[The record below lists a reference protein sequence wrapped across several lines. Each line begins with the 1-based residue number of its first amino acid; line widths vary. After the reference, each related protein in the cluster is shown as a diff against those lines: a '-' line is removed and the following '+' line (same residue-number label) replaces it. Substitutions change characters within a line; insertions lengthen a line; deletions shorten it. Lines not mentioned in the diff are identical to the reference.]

1 MESIRGLVARNW
13 PRWEQGIGAVQ
24 VQEEDFVLYLM
35 WGIDLVKEQ
44 SEGVNERLRE
54 MVFSALRRKFI
65 KSSFSSN
72 GQDLGYLSDLV
83 CAGLMY
89 CYGLVLTESLGYLQV
104 YDELLK
110 GFGGDWKKIQ
120 EIKGRIVA
128 DDGLIKEWMI
138 EYMKSERFFTAKD
151 EVEWAAEGGSEVI
164 IRRVQKKKSCA
175 KVDLYRV
182 ILALYRLGFFESA
195 NGQDL
200 DQETVFEAFGR
211 MLGEDFS
218 GYSNNL
224 SRGSDTPEVDI
235 FRRLEAAFYEYEDE
249 KLERKKMIKG

>member
-1 MESIRGLVARNW
+1 MEEVRGLVERNW

-44 SEGVNERLRE
+44 DGDVNERFRD
-54 MVFSALRRKFI
+54 MVFSALRKKFI
-65 KSSFSSN
+65 KSSFTSN
-72 GQDLGYLSDLV
+72 GQDLRYLSDLV
-83 CAGLMY
+83 CAGVMY
-89 CYGLVLTESLGYLQV
+89 CYGLVLTESLRYLQV

-110 GFGGDWKKIQ
+110 GLGEDWKKIQ

-151 EVEWAAEGGSEVI
+151 EVEWAAEGGSEPL
-164 IRRVQKKKSCA
+164 IRRNKLSKIDLFRLAIALHEYGAFKSVDGDDLPQY
-175 KVDLYRV
+175 KVV
-182 ILALYRLGFFESA
+182 
-195 NGQDL
+195 
-200 DQETVFEAFGR
+200 EAFGR

-218 GYSNNL
+218 DYTNNVAGAT
-224 SRGSDTPEVDI
+224 STDNPEI
-235 FRRLEAAFYEYEDE
+235 FEKLQKAFKRYEDR
-249 KLERKKMIKG
+249 KLEGKKARR

>member
-1 MESIRGLVARNW
+1 MEEVRGLVARNW

-24 VQEEDFVLYLM
+24 VQEDDFVLYLM
-35 WGIDLVKEQ
+35 WGLDLVKEQ
-44 SEGVNERLRE
+44 GEGVNERFRE

-72 GQDLGYLSDLV
+72 GQDLNYLSDLV
-83 CAGLMY
+83 CAGVMY
-89 CYGLVLTESLGYLQV
+89 CYGLVLTESLGYLHV

-110 GFGGDWKKIQ
+110 GLGESWRRIQ
-120 EIKGRIVA
+120 DIKGGIVA
-128 DDGLIKEWMI
+128 DGSLIKNWMI
-138 EYMKSERFFTAKD
+138 EYMKSEKFYTEKD
-151 EVEWAAEGGSEVI
+151 ELEWAAGDGSEVL

-195 NGQDL
+195 NGEDL

-235 FRRLEAAFYEYEDE
+235 FRRLEEAFYEYEE
-249 KLERKKMIKG
+249 GKLEKKKVRR

>member
-1 MESIRGLVARNW
+1 MEEVRGLVERNW

-44 SEGVNERLRE
+44 DGDVNERFRD
-54 MVFSALRRKFI
+54 MVFSALRKKFI
-65 KSSFSSN
+65 KSSFTSN

-83 CAGLMY
+83 CAGVMY

-110 GFGGDWKKIQ
+110 GFSEDWKKIQ

-138 EYMKSERFFTAKD
+138 EYMKNERFFTAKD
-151 EVEWAAEGGSEVI
+151 EVEWAAEGGSEPL
-164 IRRVQKKKSCA
+164 IRRNKLSKIDLFRLAIALHEYGAFKSVDGDDLPQY
-175 KVDLYRV
+175 KVV
-182 ILALYRLGFFESA
+182 
-195 NGQDL
+195 
-200 DQETVFEAFGR
+200 EAFGR

-218 GYSNNL
+218 DYTNNVAGAT
-224 SRGSDTPEVDI
+224 STDNPEI
-235 FRRLEAAFYEYEDE
+235 FEKLQKAFKRYEDR
-249 KLERKKMIKG
+249 KLEGKKSRR

>member
-1 MESIRGLVARNW
+1 MEAIRGFVARNW

-72 GQDLGYLSDLV
+72 GHDLNYLSDLV
-83 CAGLMY
+83 CAGIMY
-89 CYGLVLTESLGYLQV
+89 CYGLVLTESLGYFQV

-110 GFGGDWKKIQ
+110 GFGESWRKIQ
-120 EIKGRIVA
+120 DIKGRIVA
-128 DDGLIKEWMI
+128 EDGLIKNWMI
-138 EYMKSERFFTAKD
+138 EYMKSEKFYTEKD
-151 EVEWAAEGGSEVI
+151 ELEWAQNTGCEPMM
-164 IRRVQKKKSCA
+164 RRNKISKIDLFRLAIALHEYGAFKSADGEDLPQYKVVQ
-175 KVDLYRV
+175 
-182 ILALYRLGFFESA
+182 
-195 NGQDL
+195 
-200 DQETVFEAFGR
+200 AFGQ

-218 GYSNNL
+218 NYTNNVQ
-224 SRGSDTPEVDI
+224 SGTNTDNPEI
-235 FRRLEAAFYEYEDE
+235 FDKLKKAFKRYEDRKVEE
-249 KLERKKMIKG
+249 KVARR

>member
-1 MESIRGLVARNW
+1 MEAIRGLVERNW

-35 WGIDLVKEQ
+35 WGVDLLKEQ
-44 SEGVNERLRE
+44 DGDVNERFRD
-54 MVFSALRRKFI
+54 MVFSALRKKFI
-65 KSSFSSN
+65 KSSFTSN

-83 CAGLMY
+83 CAGVMY

-110 GFGGDWKKIQ
+110 GVGDDWKRIQ

-128 DDGLIKEWMI
+128 DDSLIKEWMI

-151 EVEWAAEGGSEVI
+151 EVEWAAEGGSEPL
-164 IRRVQKKKSCA
+164 IRRNKLSKIDLFRLAIALHEYGAFKSVDGDDLPQY
-175 KVDLYRV
+175 KVV
-182 ILALYRLGFFESA
+182 
-195 NGQDL
+195 
-200 DQETVFEAFGR
+200 EAFGR

-218 GYSNNL
+218 DYTNNVAGAT
-224 SRGSDTPEVDI
+224 STDNPEI
-235 FRRLEAAFYEYEDE
+235 FEKLQKAFKRYEDR
-249 KLERKKMIKG
+249 KLEGKKARR

>member
-1 MESIRGLVARNW
+1 MEVIRGLVERNW

-44 SEGVNERLRE
+44 DGDVNERFRD
-54 MVFSALRRKFI
+54 MVFSALRKKFI
-65 KSSFSSN
+65 KSSFTSN

-83 CAGLMY
+83 CAGMMY

-110 GFGGDWKKIQ
+110 GFGEDWKKIQ

-138 EYMKSERFFTAKD
+138 EYMKSERFYTSKD
-151 EVEWAAEGGSEVI
+151 EIEWAADGGSEPLM
-164 IRRVQKKKSCA
+164 RRNKLSKIDLFRLAIALHEYGAFKSVGGDDLPQY
-175 KVDLYRV
+175 KVV
-182 ILALYRLGFFESA
+182 
-195 NGQDL
+195 
-200 DQETVFEAFGR
+200 EAFGR

-218 GYSNNL
+218 GYTNNVSGGTATENPEIFDKL
-224 SRGSDTPEVDI
+224 KKAFVKYEKKKLKEKEARG
-235 FRRLEAAFYEYEDE
+235 
-249 KLERKKMIKG
+249 

>member
-1 MESIRGLVARNW
+1 M
-13 PRWEQGIGAVQ
+13 
-24 VQEEDFVLYLM
+24 
-35 WGIDLVKEQ
+35 
-44 SEGVNERLRE
+44 
-54 MVFSALRRKFI
+54 
-65 KSSFSSN
+65 
-72 GQDLGYLSDLV
+72 
-83 CAGLMY
+83 
-89 CYGLVLTESLGYLQV
+89 
-104 YDELLK
+104 
-110 GFGGDWKKIQ
+110 
-120 EIKGRIVA
+120 
-128 DDGLIKEWMI
+128 
-138 EYMKSERFFTAKD
+138 
-151 EVEWAAEGGSEVI
+151 
-164 IRRVQKKKSCA
+164 
-175 KVDLYRV
+175 

>member
-1 MESIRGLVARNW
+1 MEAIRGFVARNW

-72 GQDLGYLSDLV
+72 GQDLNYLSDLV
-83 CAGLMY
+83 CAGVMY

-110 GFGGDWKKIQ
+110 GFGESWRKIQ
-120 EIKGRIVA
+120 DIKGRIVA
-128 DDGLIKEWMI
+128 EDGLIKNWMI
-138 EYMKSERFFTAKD
+138 EYMKSEKFYTEKD
-151 EVEWAAEGGSEVI
+151 ELEWAQNTGCEPMM
-164 IRRVQKKKSCA
+164 RRNKISKIDLFRLAIALHEYGAFKSADGEDLPQYKVVQ
-175 KVDLYRV
+175 
-182 ILALYRLGFFESA
+182 
-195 NGQDL
+195 
-200 DQETVFEAFGR
+200 AFGQ

-218 GYSNNL
+218 NYTNNVQ
-224 SRGSDTPEVDI
+224 SGTNTDNPEI
-235 FRRLEAAFYEYEDE
+235 FDKLKKAFKRYEDRKVEE
-249 KLERKKMIKG
+249 KVARR